1 MTTAPWH
8 LDAVQIDGYR
18 TATLAPSAQSSA
30 EAHLE
35 TCPVCRAAVAGATDG
50 CLAGR
55 IERTWAETAARID
68 APRPRWLE
76 RIATT
81 LGVPDHLARLIGAS
95 AGFRTAWFA
104 SLAVAVVAG
113 LAVAGGGMGPV
124 PFLLL
129 SPLVPVAGVAAAFG
143 GLGHAADTRSLE
155 VATPY
160 GEVRLVLVRTAA
172 VTATSIVVLGLT
184 TLALP
189 STGPDAAAWLLPALA
204 LTATTLALA
213 TRLAPERAAATVA
226 VGWLALIAVLAAEL
240 PRSRRPTAAEL
251 GALTVPIQLGAA
263 ALLLASTVVFLRRRD
278 RLDLPLR

>member
-8 LDAVQIDGYR
+8 LDAVHIDGYR
-18 TATLAPSAQSSA
+18 TATLGPSAQSSA

-35 TCPVCRAAVAGATDG
+35 TCPVCRAAVAGAVDG
-50 CLAGR
+50 DLAGR

-68 APRPRWLE
+68 APRPGWLE

-81 LGVPDHLARLIGAS
+81 LGVPDHLARVIGAS

-104 SLAVAVVAG
+104 SLAAAVVAG
-113 LAVAGGGMGPV
+113 LAVAGGEVGPV

-143 GLGHAADTRSLE
+143 GIGHADTRALE

-172 VTATSIVVLGLT
+172 VTATSIMVLGAT

-189 STGPDAAAWLLPALA
+189 STGPEAAAWLLPALA

-226 VGWLALIAVLAAEL
+226 VGWLSLIAVLTAEL

-251 GALTVPIQLGAA
+251 GALAVPIQLGAA
-263 ALLLASTVVFLRRRD
+263 ALLLASTVLFLRRRD